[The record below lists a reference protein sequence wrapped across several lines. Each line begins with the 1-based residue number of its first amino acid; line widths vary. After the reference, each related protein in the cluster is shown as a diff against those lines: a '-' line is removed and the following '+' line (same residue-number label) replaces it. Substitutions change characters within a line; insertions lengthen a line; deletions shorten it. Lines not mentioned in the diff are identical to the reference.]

1 MLFLTPP
8 QNTPPR
14 GGVFWG
20 SFLEKIDKAW
30 RARQPGRRRS
40 GTIRVA
46 SPQATWHKPV
56 NIESNEQKE
65 HSEKFYYIIFV
76 VIAS

>member
-1 MLFLTPP
+1 MRLKFEVAHAVFD
-8 QNTPPR
+8 PPR
-14 GGVFWG
+14 GTPPLPWPGGVFRG
-20 SFLEKIDKAW
+20 ESLKIDKAW

-56 NIESNEQKE
+56 TNNKNPEQKND
-65 HSEKFYYIIFV
+65 K
-76 VIAS
+76 